1 MLLGNTR
8 LGAMGSDLSTACF
21 EEPVDAVDDR
31 TAALVADAPTLVSG
45 ETADIVLDGVE
56 GSNAAQHVG
65 GHGRSLGQLVEL
77 TTHVRPAKRKPSL
90 LMTRASAA

>member
-1 MLLGNTR
+1 
-8 LGAMGSDLSTACF
+8 
-21 EEPVDAVDDR
+21 
-31 TAALVADAPTLVSG
+31 
-45 ETADIVLDGVE
+45 LDGVE